1 MHVVARTNMVTTG
14 LPRVVLLADGL
25 VCGLAGVVAVLAAH
39 PAATLLGLKWPAT
52 LVVFGTCLLLCGA
65 WFSWRATRRPVGAR
79 LVLAVALLNVAWVA
93 GSALILVSGAPA
105 LTPEGE
111 WTVGIV
117 AVLVALLAEAQF
129 YALWRTRRGKHA

>member
-1 MHVVARTNMVTTG
+1 M
-14 LPRVVLLADGL
+14 
-25 VCGLAGVVAVLAAH
+25 
-39 PAATLLGLKWPAT
+39 KWPAP
-52 LVVFGTCLLLCGA
+52 LVVLGTGLLLYGV
-65 WFSWRATRRPVGAR
+65 WLSWRATRRPVEAR

-105 LTPEGE
+105 LRPEGE

-117 AVLVALLAEAQF
+117 AVLVALLAEAEF